1 MAVSFLSILGYG
13 AQRAILPA
21 HLKEMGAGVGHIG
34 FLLSLYGVPRALMNV
49 AGGYLADRFSRKWN
63 LVAGVMLYLASYM
76 ALAVFSGSVSV
87 SLSRISM
94 GIGLSWGTTAAM
106 AVLSDNT
113 SERSRGTVFGLQKAF
128 FWAGITLS
136 GYFAG
141 RLGSRVG
148 FSGVMLGSAYL
159 GALGVLLVALLL
171 TESRHAEE
179 RRRPPTLSEAS
190 RLLEPRFLMLGF
202 VGTVSKVLDDGV
214 IVLLLPLFLVE
225 SGMGNAALG
234 ALLVTCYTAS
244 FAVGQPVG
252 GALSDSA
259 GRLRIVWAGHWLS
272 ACGLA
277 LGLLSRSA
285 AGLMC
290 TAVLL
295 GLGTGFVS
303 PTAEALSGEA
313 APSGLSGTSLGL
325 WRLFRDTGSF
335 VGPAVLGAVSAAS
348 GIKTALVTAGAMVAV
363 AQVFTRQLKRAGFE
377 PSGCRTGQS
386 PGEVGASHGMSP

>member
-21 HLKEMGAGVGHIG
+21 HLKEMGVGVGHIG

-63 LVAGVMLYLASYM
+63 LVAGVLLYLASYM

-136 GYFAG
+136 GYLAA
-141 RLGSRVG
+141 RLGPQVG
-148 FSGVMLGSAYL
+148 FSGVMLGSVYL

-171 TESRHAEE
+171 SESQHSEE
-179 RRRPPTLSEAS
+179 RRPPTLSEAT
-190 RLLEPRFLMLGF
+190 RLLEPRLLMLGF

-225 SGMGNAALG
+225 SGLGNAAQG

-244 FAVGQPVG
+244 FAVGQPAG
-252 GALSDSA
+252 GALSDSV
-259 GRLRIVWAGHWLS
+259 GRLRVVWIGHWLS
-272 ACGLA
+272 ACGLV
-277 LGLLSRSA
+277 LGLVFRSVF
-285 AGLMC
+285 GLMC

-303 PTAEALSGEA
+303 PTAEALSGEV
-313 APSGLSGTSLGL
+313 APPGLSGTSLGF
-325 WRLFRDTGSF
+325 WRLFRDLGSF
-335 VGPAVLGAVSAAS
+335 LGPAVLGAVSAVS
-348 GIKTALVTAGAMVAV
+348 GIKTGLVSALAMVAV
-363 AQVFTRQLKRAGFE
+363 AQGFTQYLKRAAFE
-377 PSGCRTGQS
+377 PRPAAEGGT
-386 PGEVGASHGMSP
+386 